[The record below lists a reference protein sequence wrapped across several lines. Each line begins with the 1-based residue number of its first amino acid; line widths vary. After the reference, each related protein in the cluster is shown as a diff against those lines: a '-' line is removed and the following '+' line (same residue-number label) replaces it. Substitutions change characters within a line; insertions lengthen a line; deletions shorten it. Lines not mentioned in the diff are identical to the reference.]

1 MSAGMLS
8 ADVDGRGYSLYRAP
22 IEHVFTSRVTDVATA
37 LYRRAYERT
46 VSECGGVILW
56 YKASY
61 ATRTAYSKSAP
72 APLGDTDAI
81 RGIGWRDRTPA
92 I

>member
-1 MSAGMLS
+1 LKDTVMSAGMLS

-81 RGIGWRDRTPA
+81 RGIG
-92 I
+92 